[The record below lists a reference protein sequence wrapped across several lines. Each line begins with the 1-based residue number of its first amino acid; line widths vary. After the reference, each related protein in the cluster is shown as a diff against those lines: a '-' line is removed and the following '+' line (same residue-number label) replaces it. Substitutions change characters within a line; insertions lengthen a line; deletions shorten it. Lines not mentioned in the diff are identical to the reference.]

1 MFFYPFKQYKPFY
14 SLKEEQEKTKLLIH
28 QNQEKEDE
36 LTEMHIKY
44 MRYFLCNYN
53 KFDQNALSLTLD

>member
-1 MFFYPFKQYKPFY
+1 M
-14 SLKEEQEKTKLLIH
+14 KEEQEKTKLLIH

-36 LTEMHIKY
+36 LTEMRIKN

-53 KFDQNALSLTLD
+53 KFDQNALFLTLD